1 MTEGK
6 QTIGSELIHTV
17 TYSFPHR
24 RGHLIVAEQNC
35 PSTRPESPGSTWK
48 RLVLSKVERD
58 IGLRKLVF
66 VVVCDIE
73 IWGINYVSYM
83 HSNIDIET
91 I

>member
-1 MTEGK
+1 M
-6 QTIGSELIHTV
+6 
-17 TYSFPHR
+17 
-24 RGHLIVAEQNC
+24 
-35 PSTRPESPGSTWK
+35 
-48 RLVLSKVERD
+48 LSKVERD